1 MTTPPSIDRRANRLA
16 QSTSPYLLQHA
27 HNPVDWHPWGAEALQ
42 IARAQGKP
50 IFLSIGYS
58 ACHWCHVMERESFE
72 NDAIA
77 RLMNE
82 YFVNIKVD
90 REERPDLDE
99 IYMKAVQAISGAGGW
114 PMSVW
119 LTPDLAPFYGGT
131 YFPPVPRYGRPSFP
145 QLVQWLGETWR
156 REPEKLK
163 RQGADLVSH
172 IAKEEKVDTRAELAK
187 EALDR
192 SLAMLASN
200 YDSTWGG
207 FGSAPKFPHA
217 MDVRILLR
225 HHRRLGAAQ
234 PLEMARHTLTRMARG
249 GIYDHLAGGFHRY
262 STDEKWL
269 IPHFEKMLYDNALL
283 VPAFL
288 EGWLVTRDPLFA
300 RVARECCDWVLD
312 EMVTPEG
319 GFASTLDADSE
330 GEEGIYY
337 VWTPQQLTA
346 ALPGRAGAWAQEWWG
361 VTATGNFEHGASA
374 LWRDDDE
381 AEVAKRV
388 GTSVTELVREMEQ
401 ARRTLLALRK
411 QRIAPAKDD
420 KVLAAWNGLMISA
433 LARAAQAFDES
444 RWLAAARRAALYVLE
459 SMRQPDRKLY
469 ATARA
474 GRAHL
479 NAYFDDYAFMIQ
491 GLIDLY
497 ETDFDERWLREALEL
512 EQVTADQFED
522 GERGGYYS
530 TSHDHERLIARLKN
544 PHDGALPS
552 GNGVMAQ
559 NLLRLAELTGRVEL
573 ARRAERVIL
582 SQGELINRY
591 PAAFSQ
597 ILQAVDMLDGGC
609 TEIVI
614 AGERGDPTVDAML
627 RVVRERF
634 LPSSVVALASAKADE
649 DLLKLIQGRK
659 AARSETRAFVC
670 RNYTCRQPVSTAADL
685 AAELDRK
692 PA

>member
-1 MTTPPSIDRRANRLA
+1 
-16 QSTSPYLLQHA
+16 LLQHA
-27 HNPVDWHPWGAEALQ
+27 HNPVEWYPWGPEAL
-42 IARAQGKP
+42 ARARGENKP

-58 ACHWCHVMERESFE
+58 ACHWCHVMERECFE
-72 NDAIA
+72 NDGIA
-77 RLMNE
+77 QLMNE

-99 IYMKAVQAISGAGGW
+99 IYMKAVQAISGSGGW

-119 LTPDLAPFYGGT
+119 LTPELKPFYGGT

-145 QLVQWLGETWR
+145 QLARWLGDTWR
-156 REPEKLK
+156 RDPEKLL
-163 RQGADLVSH
+163 RQGQDLVTQ
-172 IAKEEKVDTRAELAK
+172 IAKEELTDTRAEIAK

-200 YDSTWGG
+200 YDPAWGG

-217 MDVRILLR
+217 MDIRMLLR
-225 HHRRLGAAQ
+225 HHRRLGASP
-234 PLEMARHTLTRMARG
+234 PLDMARHTLDRMARG

-283 VPAFL
+283 VPAYL

-300 RVARECCDWVLD
+300 RVARECCDWVLE
-312 EMVTPEG
+312 EMVTAEG

-330 GEEGIYY
+330 GEEGRYY
-337 VWTPQQLTA
+337 VWTPTELSA

-381 AEVAKRV
+381 TEIAKRV
-388 GTSVTELVREMEQ
+388 GTTVAELAAEMER
-401 ARRTLLALRK
+401 ARSTLLALRR

-433 LARAAQAFDES
+433 CARAAQTFDQP
-444 RWLAAARRAALYVLE
+444 RWLAAARRAAIYVLD

-469 ATARA
+469 TTARG

-497 ETDFDERWLREALEL
+497 ETDFDERWLRDALEL
-512 EQVTADQFED
+512 EEITAAQFED
-522 GERGGYYS
+522 SDRGGYFS

-544 PHDGALPS
+544 PQDGALPS

-559 NLLRLAELTGRVEL
+559 NLLRLSELTGRVEL

-591 PAAFSQ
+591 PSAFSQ
-597 ILQAVDMLDGGC
+597 ILQAVDMLDSGC
-609 TEIVI
+609 IEIVI
-614 AGERGDPTVDAML
+614 AGERGDSTVEAML

-634 LPSSVVALASAKADE
+634 LPSKVIALAAPGADE
-649 DLLKLIQGRK
+649 DLLKLIQGRRPPQ
-659 AARSETRAFVC
+659 ASPTAYVC
-670 RNYTCRQPVSTAADL
+670 RNYTCRQPVATASEL
-685 AAELDRK
+685 AAELDRSTL
-692 PA
+692 